1 MATIKVIGVANMSPE
16 AMRIILLHKGYKI
29 SVTGEQGALPTL
41 VEGRRHLILVP
52 DYRQLDALAPQADL
66 IHRVVVTAR
75 GHHEAVVQ
83 RGIPLLDATINDGI
97 LQYTDLKTAEQYYQA
112 VENNAVDLVLGATPA
127 VVESPKRVTR
137 TSQPKTMAAYLDTVR
152 LQFPDQDAFDRC
164 VATPSCLYCLKA
176 LSKDDFRAAVHA
188 AITAGLDKT
197 VAKSLYLWVKQYQAV
212 IYDAAAEALKRAV
225 PTEKVAQRHGVP
237 TEDLDLLV
245 AAFRKTS
252 PRPPQG
258 E

>member
-1 MATIKVIGVANMSPE
+1 MPTIKVIAVANMSPE

-29 SVTGEQGALPTL
+29 SVTGEHGAMPTL
-41 VEGRRHLILVP
+41 AEGRRHLILVP
-52 DYRQLDALAPQADL
+52 DYRQLDALAPQADM
-66 IHRVVVTAR
+66 IHRVVVIAR

-83 RGIPLLDATINDGI
+83 RGIPLLDAIINDGI

-112 VENNAVDLVLGATPA
+112 VENDAIDLVLGETAA
-127 VVESPKRVTR
+127 VTEPTKRVTH
-137 TSQPKTMAAYLDTVR
+137 TSQPATLAAYLDTVNS
-152 LQFPDQDAFDRC
+152 QFPDQDAFDRC

-176 LSKDDFRAAVHA
+176 LSKDDYRAAVHA
-188 AITAGLDKT
+188 AIAAGLDKAT
-197 VAKSLYLWVKQYQAV
+197 AKSLYLWVKQYQAV

-225 PTEKVAQRHGVP
+225 PTERVAQRHGVP

-252 PRPPQG
+252 TRPSPG
-258 E
+258 